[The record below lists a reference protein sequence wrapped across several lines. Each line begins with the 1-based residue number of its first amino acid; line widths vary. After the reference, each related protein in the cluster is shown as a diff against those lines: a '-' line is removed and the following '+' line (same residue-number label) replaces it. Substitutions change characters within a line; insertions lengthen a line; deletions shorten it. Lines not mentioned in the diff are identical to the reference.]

1 MTTYVFK
8 AALQEEEDGRW
19 SAWIDALPG
28 CATWGYTREE
38 ALRALQEGTELYIE
52 DMLECGEEIPLEEF
66 DGTQELTVAV
76 TVAAVSA

>member
-8 AALQEEEDGRW
+8 AELEEDDDGRW

-38 ALRALQEGTELYIE
+38 ALDALQEGTEIFIE
-52 DMLECGEEIPLEEF
+52 SMLDRGLPVPSEEIEGAEGP
-66 DGTQELTVAV
+66 TVTVTITAV
-76 TVAAVSA
+76 TA